1 MVMNSE
7 DPTRGHAC
15 GNNPLPAA
23 AAALRDVNNNVG
35 PHQSSHQ
42 PHQRQKQH
50 QSSSFLEPFPTAA
63 QSNSKCHFH
72 DAFGE
77 SDSGVDYGPPT
88 DNDYEDGNDVEGGDE
103 AEERIDEQTNLL
115 NGLMVDEVGGEV
127 VDEETIEQNNAG
139 VSDSGEAVMMA
150 GQPKMTESINLDAT
164 SASAEQR
171 RHHSR

>member
-7 DPTRGHAC
+7 DPTRGHAG

-23 AAALRDVNNNVG
+23 AAKAVLRDVNNDIG
-35 PHQSSHQ
+35 PHHSSQ
-42 PHQRQKQH
+42 QH
-50 QSSSFLEPFPTAA
+50 QSSSFFEPFPIAA
-63 QSNSKCHFH
+63 RANSKSHFH

-103 AEERIDEQTNLL
+103 AEERIDGQTNLL

-139 VSDSGEAVMMA
+139 VSDSGEAAMMA